1 MGRKTDG
8 SSVRGKLV
16 AIRLND
22 EEAEDLEQKKARR
35 GLRDTSAYYR
45 TLQKEDR
52 G

>member
-1 MGRKTDG
+1 MGRRTDG

-22 EEAEDLEQKKARR
+22 EEAEDLERKKKRR

-45 TLQKEDR
+45 KLQQEDQ